1 MIVGPRHDRCPEP
14 LGPGPSPPTGTC
26 GRRPGALATGRL
38 SARTSGSGPVPRRV
52 RVSDDRTTRSRSSS
66 RPSPRPPGLPI
77 LGRSVSFLRHGSAA
91 DPARRRRSP
100 PSRLP
105 GRPAARRR
113 FRRDDRAER
122 WRSPAPARRGVARPP
137 DHRPPHARDGRAHA
151 RRPGQGAGRPADH
164 RAQRHRH
171 GRQQGRRPRT
181 RGRGL
186 HHETVPLPRAAGARD
201 AGPAAPRRPRAP
213 PGARPR
219 TPPHPRPPPPRGD
232 RRRTRRRAHADRGA
246 PPVRVGGESG
256 HRRLQRN
263 APDTRLVGYR
273 ARQPVV
279 PVGHDPPVAQQDRGP
294 GRTSGPPAHRAWR
307 RIPAR
312 AGPRSR
318 GDAGT
323 TDRARLRPDQGG
335 ALMRS
340 ALARLPYRT
349 RLTLA
354 MVGAALVPLL
364 ALALALDA
372 LTAAMRGE
380 ADQRLTGA
388 AKAVAAQLSDAT
400 LDAATAARV
409 AGQIGLAV
417 AVYDSEGA
425 LRGRSDTTL
434 AAGVLP
440 DPPPAAAHA
449 LVHRGG
455 VTSVFATVTGT
466 DGVREGYVELAAL
479 QAGPLSADLDVGT
492 LLALVLGFGIAL
504 ALLIGWVLARGMVRP
519 LGSLSA
525 AVSRLEAG
533 HLDERLPVEGEDEL
547 AAVAASHNRLADA
560 LAARNRS
567 LGLVLGAT
575 AELAPNRGLG
585 GRLSDAPAAA
595 AKAFG
600 FTAVSVSL
608 AGPESAPRPTVV
620 EDHVPGEPWAFP
632 TLLRAAGEPVG
643 TLWTTIPPT
652 REWAQADQDL
662 LELFA
667 IELAAAIRNAQLFG
681 EVERLSETKSEFLRG
696 VSHNLQTPL
705 TTIRAI
711 AGQLAEQAA
720 ARPDRR
726 LAIIVELSER
736 LSRLVDQLLT
746 VSRLEAGTL
755 RPKIEV
761 FAPAPLVARAWE
773 SLGHGDDGVG
783 GPGLGL
789 SVGRGL
795 VEAMGGRLWIA
806 PTDGPGATLA
816 FSLPAERI
824 EAA

>member
-1 MIVGPRHDRCPEP
+1 
-14 LGPGPSPPTGTC
+14 
-26 GRRPGALATGRL
+26 
-38 SARTSGSGPVPRRV
+38 
-52 RVSDDRTTRSRSSS
+52 
-66 RPSPRPPGLPI
+66 
-77 LGRSVSFLRHGSAA
+77 
-91 DPARRRRSP
+91 
-100 PSRLP
+100 
-105 GRPAARRR
+105 
-113 FRRDDRAER
+113 
-122 WRSPAPARRGVARPP
+122 
-137 DHRPPHARDGRAHA
+137 
-151 RRPGQGAGRPADH
+151 
-164 RAQRHRH
+164 
-171 GRQQGRRPRT
+171 
-181 RGRGL
+181 
-186 HHETVPLPRAAGARD
+186 
-201 AGPAAPRRPRAP
+201 
-213 PGARPR
+213 
-219 TPPHPRPPPPRGD
+219 
-232 RRRTRRRAHADRGA
+232 
-246 PPVRVGGESG
+246 
-256 HRRLQRN
+256 
-263 APDTRLVGYR
+263 
-273 ARQPVV
+273 
-279 PVGHDPPVAQQDRGP
+279 
-294 GRTSGPPAHRAWR
+294 
-307 RIPAR
+307 
-312 AGPRSR
+312 
-318 GDAGT
+318 
-323 TDRARLRPDQGG
+323 
-335 ALMRS
+335 MRS

-364 ALALALDA
+364 ALALALYA

-409 AGQIGLAV
+409 AAQIGLTV

-434 AAGVLP
+434 ASGVLP

-455 VTSVFATVTGT
+455 VTSVFAAVTGS

-504 ALLIGWVLARGMVRP
+504 ALLIGWVLARVMVRP

-575 AELAPNRGLG
+575 AELAPNRGLDAL
-585 GRLSDAPAAA
+585 LSAAPAAA

-726 LAIIVELSER
+726 LAIIVEQSER

-773 SLGHGDDGVG
+773 SLGHGDDGFALRDEASGWLAAADRDRVDQVVWALLDNAMKYGHPPIAVTVRAGAGMDDLPTGDWLVVTVRDHGQGIPEDDRSRVFERFSRLGDG
-783 GPGLGL
+783 GAGGTGLGL
-789 SVGRGL
+789 SVARGL

-806 PTDGPGATLA
+806 PTDGPGATFA

-824 EAA
+824 EEA

>member
-1 MIVGPRHDRCPEP
+1 
-14 LGPGPSPPTGTC
+14 
-26 GRRPGALATGRL
+26 
-38 SARTSGSGPVPRRV
+38 
-52 RVSDDRTTRSRSSS
+52 
-66 RPSPRPPGLPI
+66 
-77 LGRSVSFLRHGSAA
+77 
-91 DPARRRRSP
+91 
-100 PSRLP
+100 
-105 GRPAARRR
+105 
-113 FRRDDRAER
+113 
-122 WRSPAPARRGVARPP
+122 
-137 DHRPPHARDGRAHA
+137 
-151 RRPGQGAGRPADH
+151 
-164 RAQRHRH
+164 
-171 GRQQGRRPRT
+171 
-181 RGRGL
+181 
-186 HHETVPLPRAAGARD
+186 
-201 AGPAAPRRPRAP
+201 
-213 PGARPR
+213 
-219 TPPHPRPPPPRGD
+219 
-232 RRRTRRRAHADRGA
+232 
-246 PPVRVGGESG
+246 
-256 HRRLQRN
+256 
-263 APDTRLVGYR
+263 
-273 ARQPVV
+273 
-279 PVGHDPPVAQQDRGP
+279 
-294 GRTSGPPAHRAWR
+294 
-307 RIPAR
+307 
-312 AGPRSR
+312 
-318 GDAGT
+318 
-323 TDRARLRPDQGG
+323 
-335 ALMRS
+335 MRS

-364 ALALALDA
+364 ALALALGA

-409 AGQIGLAV
+409 AAQIGLAV

-434 AAGVLP
+434 ASGVLP

-455 VTSVFATVTGT
+455 VTSVFAAVTGS

-504 ALLIGWVLARGMVRP
+504 ALLIGWVLARVMVRP

-533 HLDERLPVEGEDEL
+533 HLNERLPVEGEDEL

-575 AELAPNRGLG
+575 AELAPNRGLDAL
-585 GRLSDAPAAA
+585 LSAAPAAA

-726 LAIIVELSER
+726 LAIIVEQSER

-773 SLGHGDDGVG
+773 SLGHGDDEFALRDEASGWLAAADRDRVDQVVWALLDNAMKYGHPPIAVTVRAGAEMDDLPTGDWLVVTVRDHGQGIPEDDRSRVFERFSRLGDG
-783 GPGLGL
+783 GAGGTGLGL
-789 SVGRGL
+789 SVARGL

-824 EAA
+824 EEA

>member
-1 MIVGPRHDRCPEP
+1 
-14 LGPGPSPPTGTC
+14 
-26 GRRPGALATGRL
+26 
-38 SARTSGSGPVPRRV
+38 
-52 RVSDDRTTRSRSSS
+52 
-66 RPSPRPPGLPI
+66 
-77 LGRSVSFLRHGSAA
+77 
-91 DPARRRRSP
+91 
-100 PSRLP
+100 
-105 GRPAARRR
+105 
-113 FRRDDRAER
+113 
-122 WRSPAPARRGVARPP
+122 
-137 DHRPPHARDGRAHA
+137 
-151 RRPGQGAGRPADH
+151 
-164 RAQRHRH
+164 
-171 GRQQGRRPRT
+171 
-181 RGRGL
+181 
-186 HHETVPLPRAAGARD
+186 
-201 AGPAAPRRPRAP
+201 
-213 PGARPR
+213 
-219 TPPHPRPPPPRGD
+219 
-232 RRRTRRRAHADRGA
+232 
-246 PPVRVGGESG
+246 
-256 HRRLQRN
+256 
-263 APDTRLVGYR
+263 
-273 ARQPVV
+273 
-279 PVGHDPPVAQQDRGP
+279 
-294 GRTSGPPAHRAWR
+294 
-307 RIPAR
+307 
-312 AGPRSR
+312 
-318 GDAGT
+318 
-323 TDRARLRPDQGG
+323 
-335 ALMRS
+335 MRS

-409 AGQIGLAV
+409 ADQIGLAV

-434 AAGVLP
+434 ASGVLP

-466 DGVREGYVELAAL
+466 DGVRAGYVELSAL

-504 ALLIGWVLARGMVRP
+504 ALLIGWVLARVMVRP

-567 LGLVLGAT
+567 LGLVLGAI
-575 AELAPNRGLG
+575 AELAPNRGLDAL
-585 GRLSDAPAAA
+585 LSAAPAAA

-726 LAIIVELSER
+726 LAIIVEQSER

-773 SLGHGDDGVG
+773 SLGHGDDGFALRDEASGWLAAADRDRVDQVVWALLDNAMKYGHPPIAVTVRAGAEMDDLPTGDWLVVTVRDHGQGIPEDDRSRVFERFSRLGDG
-783 GPGLGL
+783 GAGGTGLGL
-789 SVGRGL
+789 SVARGL

-824 EAA
+824 EEA

>member
-1 MIVGPRHDRCPEP
+1 
-14 LGPGPSPPTGTC
+14 
-26 GRRPGALATGRL
+26 
-38 SARTSGSGPVPRRV
+38 
-52 RVSDDRTTRSRSSS
+52 
-66 RPSPRPPGLPI
+66 
-77 LGRSVSFLRHGSAA
+77 
-91 DPARRRRSP
+91 
-100 PSRLP
+100 
-105 GRPAARRR
+105 
-113 FRRDDRAER
+113 
-122 WRSPAPARRGVARPP
+122 
-137 DHRPPHARDGRAHA
+137 
-151 RRPGQGAGRPADH
+151 
-164 RAQRHRH
+164 
-171 GRQQGRRPRT
+171 
-181 RGRGL
+181 
-186 HHETVPLPRAAGARD
+186 
-201 AGPAAPRRPRAP
+201 
-213 PGARPR
+213 
-219 TPPHPRPPPPRGD
+219 
-232 RRRTRRRAHADRGA
+232 
-246 PPVRVGGESG
+246 
-256 HRRLQRN
+256 
-263 APDTRLVGYR
+263 
-273 ARQPVV
+273 
-279 PVGHDPPVAQQDRGP
+279 
-294 GRTSGPPAHRAWR
+294 
-307 RIPAR
+307 
-312 AGPRSR
+312 
-318 GDAGT
+318 
-323 TDRARLRPDQGG
+323 
-335 ALMRS
+335 MRS

-364 ALALALDA
+364 ALALALGA

-409 AGQIGLAV
+409 AAQIGLAV

-434 AAGVLP
+434 ASGVLP

-455 VTSVFATVTGT
+455 VTSVFAAVTGS

-504 ALLIGWVLARGMVRP
+504 ALLIGWVLARVMVRP

-567 LGLVLGAT
+567 LGLVLGAI
-575 AELAPNRGLG
+575 AELAPNRGLDAL
-585 GRLSDAPAAA
+585 LSAAPAAA

-726 LAIIVELSER
+726 LAIIVEQSER

-773 SLGHGDDGVG
+773 SLGHGDDGFALRDEASGWLAAADRDRVDQVVWALLDNAMKYGHPPIAVTVRAGAEMDDLPTGDWLVVTVRDHGQGISEDDRSRVFERFSRLGDG
-783 GPGLGL
+783 GAGGTGLGL
-789 SVGRGL
+789 SVARGL
-795 VEAMGGRLWIA
+795 VEAMGGRLWMA

-824 EAA
+824 EEA

>member
-1 MIVGPRHDRCPEP
+1 
-14 LGPGPSPPTGTC
+14 
-26 GRRPGALATGRL
+26 
-38 SARTSGSGPVPRRV
+38 
-52 RVSDDRTTRSRSSS
+52 
-66 RPSPRPPGLPI
+66 
-77 LGRSVSFLRHGSAA
+77 
-91 DPARRRRSP
+91 
-100 PSRLP
+100 
-105 GRPAARRR
+105 
-113 FRRDDRAER
+113 
-122 WRSPAPARRGVARPP
+122 
-137 DHRPPHARDGRAHA
+137 
-151 RRPGQGAGRPADH
+151 
-164 RAQRHRH
+164 
-171 GRQQGRRPRT
+171 
-181 RGRGL
+181 
-186 HHETVPLPRAAGARD
+186 
-201 AGPAAPRRPRAP
+201 
-213 PGARPR
+213 
-219 TPPHPRPPPPRGD
+219 
-232 RRRTRRRAHADRGA
+232 
-246 PPVRVGGESG
+246 
-256 HRRLQRN
+256 
-263 APDTRLVGYR
+263 
-273 ARQPVV
+273 
-279 PVGHDPPVAQQDRGP
+279 
-294 GRTSGPPAHRAWR
+294 
-307 RIPAR
+307 
-312 AGPRSR
+312 
-318 GDAGT
+318 
-323 TDRARLRPDQGG
+323 
-335 ALMRS
+335 MRS

-364 ALALALDA
+364 ALALALGA

-409 AGQIGLAV
+409 AAQIGLTV

-434 AAGVLP
+434 ASGVLP

-455 VTSVFATVTGT
+455 VTSVFAAVTGS

-504 ALLIGWVLARGMVRP
+504 ALLIGWVLARVMVRP

-575 AELAPNRGLG
+575 AELAPNRGLDAL
-585 GRLSDAPAAA
+585 LSAAPAAA

-726 LAIIVELSER
+726 LAIIVEQSER

-773 SLGHGDDGVG
+773 SLGHGDDGFALRDEASGWLAAADRDRVDQVVWALLDNAMKYGHPPIAVTVRAGAEMDDLPTGDWLVVTVRDHGQGISEDDRSRVFERFSRLGDG
-783 GPGLGL
+783 GAGGTGLGL
-789 SVGRGL
+789 SVARGL

-806 PTDGPGATLA
+806 PTDGPGATFA

-824 EAA
+824 EEA

>member
-1 MIVGPRHDRCPEP
+1 
-14 LGPGPSPPTGTC
+14 
-26 GRRPGALATGRL
+26 
-38 SARTSGSGPVPRRV
+38 
-52 RVSDDRTTRSRSSS
+52 
-66 RPSPRPPGLPI
+66 
-77 LGRSVSFLRHGSAA
+77 
-91 DPARRRRSP
+91 
-100 PSRLP
+100 
-105 GRPAARRR
+105 
-113 FRRDDRAER
+113 
-122 WRSPAPARRGVARPP
+122 
-137 DHRPPHARDGRAHA
+137 
-151 RRPGQGAGRPADH
+151 
-164 RAQRHRH
+164 
-171 GRQQGRRPRT
+171 
-181 RGRGL
+181 
-186 HHETVPLPRAAGARD
+186 
-201 AGPAAPRRPRAP
+201 
-213 PGARPR
+213 
-219 TPPHPRPPPPRGD
+219 
-232 RRRTRRRAHADRGA
+232 
-246 PPVRVGGESG
+246 
-256 HRRLQRN
+256 
-263 APDTRLVGYR
+263 
-273 ARQPVV
+273 
-279 PVGHDPPVAQQDRGP
+279 
-294 GRTSGPPAHRAWR
+294 
-307 RIPAR
+307 
-312 AGPRSR
+312 
-318 GDAGT
+318 
-323 TDRARLRPDQGG
+323 
-335 ALMRS
+335 MRS

-409 AGQIGLAV
+409 AAQIGLTV

-434 AAGVLP
+434 ASGVLP

-455 VTSVFATVTGT
+455 VTSVFAAVTGS

-504 ALLIGWVLARGMVRP
+504 ALLIGWVLARVMVRP

-575 AELAPNRGLG
+575 AELAPNRGLDAL
-585 GRLSDAPAAA
+585 LSAAPAAA

-726 LAIIVELSER
+726 LAIIVEQSER

-773 SLGHGDDGVG
+773 SLGHGDDGFALRDEASGWLAAADRDRVDQVVWALLDNAMKYGHPPIAVTVRAGAEMDDLPTGDWLVVTVRDHGQGIPEDDRSRVFERFSRLGDG
-783 GPGLGL
+783 GAGGTGLGL
-789 SVGRGL
+789 SVARGL

-824 EAA
+824 EEA

>member
-1 MIVGPRHDRCPEP
+1 
-14 LGPGPSPPTGTC
+14 
-26 GRRPGALATGRL
+26 
-38 SARTSGSGPVPRRV
+38 
-52 RVSDDRTTRSRSSS
+52 
-66 RPSPRPPGLPI
+66 
-77 LGRSVSFLRHGSAA
+77 
-91 DPARRRRSP
+91 
-100 PSRLP
+100 
-105 GRPAARRR
+105 
-113 FRRDDRAER
+113 
-122 WRSPAPARRGVARPP
+122 
-137 DHRPPHARDGRAHA
+137 
-151 RRPGQGAGRPADH
+151 
-164 RAQRHRH
+164 
-171 GRQQGRRPRT
+171 
-181 RGRGL
+181 
-186 HHETVPLPRAAGARD
+186 
-201 AGPAAPRRPRAP
+201 
-213 PGARPR
+213 
-219 TPPHPRPPPPRGD
+219 
-232 RRRTRRRAHADRGA
+232 
-246 PPVRVGGESG
+246 
-256 HRRLQRN
+256 
-263 APDTRLVGYR
+263 
-273 ARQPVV
+273 
-279 PVGHDPPVAQQDRGP
+279 
-294 GRTSGPPAHRAWR
+294 
-307 RIPAR
+307 
-312 AGPRSR
+312 
-318 GDAGT
+318 
-323 TDRARLRPDQGG
+323 
-335 ALMRS
+335 MRS

-364 ALALALDA
+364 ALALALGA

-409 AGQIGLAV
+409 ADQIGLAV

-425 LRGRSDTTL
+425 LRGRSDMTL
-434 AAGVLP
+434 ASGVLP

-455 VTSVFATVTGT
+455 VTSVFAAVTGS

-504 ALLIGWVLARGMVRP
+504 ALLIGWVLARVMVRP

-567 LGLVLGAT
+567 LGLVLGAI
-575 AELAPNRGLG
+575 AELAPNRGLDAL
-585 GRLSDAPAAA
+585 LSAAPAAA

-726 LAIIVELSER
+726 LAIIVEQSER

-773 SLGHGDDGVG
+773 SLGHGDDGFALRDEASGWLAAADRDRVDQVVWALLDNAMKYGHPPIAVTVRAGAEMDDLPTGDWLVVTVRDHGQGISEDDRSRVFERFSRLGDG
-783 GPGLGL
+783 GAGGTGLGL
-789 SVGRGL
+789 SVARGL

-806 PTDGPGATLA
+806 PTDGPGTTLA

-824 EAA
+824 EEA

>member
-1 MIVGPRHDRCPEP
+1 
-14 LGPGPSPPTGTC
+14 
-26 GRRPGALATGRL
+26 
-38 SARTSGSGPVPRRV
+38 
-52 RVSDDRTTRSRSSS
+52 
-66 RPSPRPPGLPI
+66 
-77 LGRSVSFLRHGSAA
+77 
-91 DPARRRRSP
+91 
-100 PSRLP
+100 
-105 GRPAARRR
+105 
-113 FRRDDRAER
+113 
-122 WRSPAPARRGVARPP
+122 
-137 DHRPPHARDGRAHA
+137 
-151 RRPGQGAGRPADH
+151 
-164 RAQRHRH
+164 
-171 GRQQGRRPRT
+171 
-181 RGRGL
+181 
-186 HHETVPLPRAAGARD
+186 
-201 AGPAAPRRPRAP
+201 
-213 PGARPR
+213 
-219 TPPHPRPPPPRGD
+219 
-232 RRRTRRRAHADRGA
+232 
-246 PPVRVGGESG
+246 
-256 HRRLQRN
+256 
-263 APDTRLVGYR
+263 
-273 ARQPVV
+273 
-279 PVGHDPPVAQQDRGP
+279 
-294 GRTSGPPAHRAWR
+294 
-307 RIPAR
+307 
-312 AGPRSR
+312 
-318 GDAGT
+318 
-323 TDRARLRPDQGG
+323 
-335 ALMRS
+335 MRS

-364 ALALALDA
+364 ALALALGA

-409 AGQIGLAV
+409 AAQIGLTV

-434 AAGVLP
+434 ASGVLP

-455 VTSVFATVTGT
+455 VTSVFAAVTGS

-504 ALLIGWVLARGMVRP
+504 ALLIGWVLARVMVRP

-575 AELAPNRGLG
+575 AELAPNRGLDAL
-585 GRLSDAPAAA
+585 LSAAPAAA

-726 LAIIVELSER
+726 LAIIVEQSER

-773 SLGHGDDGVG
+773 SLGHGDDGFALRDEASGWLAAADRDRVDQVVWALLDNAMKYGHPPIAVTVRAGAEMDDLPTGDWLVVTVRDHGQGISEDDRSRVFERFSRLGDG
-783 GPGLGL
+783 GAGGTGLGL
-789 SVGRGL
+789 SVARGL

-824 EAA
+824 EEA

>member
-1 MIVGPRHDRCPEP
+1 
-14 LGPGPSPPTGTC
+14 
-26 GRRPGALATGRL
+26 
-38 SARTSGSGPVPRRV
+38 
-52 RVSDDRTTRSRSSS
+52 
-66 RPSPRPPGLPI
+66 
-77 LGRSVSFLRHGSAA
+77 
-91 DPARRRRSP
+91 
-100 PSRLP
+100 
-105 GRPAARRR
+105 
-113 FRRDDRAER
+113 
-122 WRSPAPARRGVARPP
+122 
-137 DHRPPHARDGRAHA
+137 
-151 RRPGQGAGRPADH
+151 
-164 RAQRHRH
+164 
-171 GRQQGRRPRT
+171 
-181 RGRGL
+181 
-186 HHETVPLPRAAGARD
+186 
-201 AGPAAPRRPRAP
+201 
-213 PGARPR
+213 
-219 TPPHPRPPPPRGD
+219 
-232 RRRTRRRAHADRGA
+232 
-246 PPVRVGGESG
+246 
-256 HRRLQRN
+256 
-263 APDTRLVGYR
+263 
-273 ARQPVV
+273 
-279 PVGHDPPVAQQDRGP
+279 
-294 GRTSGPPAHRAWR
+294 
-307 RIPAR
+307 
-312 AGPRSR
+312 
-318 GDAGT
+318 
-323 TDRARLRPDQGG
+323 
-335 ALMRS
+335 MRS

-364 ALALALDA
+364 ALALALGA

-409 AGQIGLAV
+409 AAQIGLAV

-434 AAGVLP
+434 ASGVLP

-455 VTSVFATVTGT
+455 VTSVFAAVTGS

-504 ALLIGWVLARGMVRP
+504 ALLIGWVLARVMVRP

-575 AELAPNRGLG
+575 AELAPNRGLDAL
-585 GRLSDAPAAA
+585 LSAAPAAA

-726 LAIIVELSER
+726 LAIIVEQSER

-773 SLGHGDDGVG
+773 SLGHGDDGFALRDEASGWLAAADRDRVDQVVWALLDNAMKYGHPPIAVTVRAVAGMDDLPTGDWLVVTVRDHGQGIPEDDRSRVFERFSRLGDG
-783 GPGLGL
+783 GAGGTGLGL
-789 SVGRGL
+789 SVARGL

-806 PTDGPGATLA
+806 PTDGPGATFA

-824 EAA
+824 EEA